1 MYEYKPCYSDQIWFW
16 DIKSDSESYDG
27 SNSHYNKECEIIY
40 MVSGECEML
49 IENQIF
55 HLVSDSL
62 LFMPANSFHQWKY
75 QEGKINHRI
84 SINFMPEIFNDSE
97 REILYSLFTRPFFLL
112 NGSQHNLDFYVRAV
126 TECVSMNS
134 FLQKIALKSR
144 VFSLVTQI
152 YFLYSEKSVKPII
165 LDNKIRKIITFI
177 ENNLQKDLTLDY
189 ISQKFFV
196 SKNHINVLFKKAVGT
211 TIKKF
216 IMVKRLGFVR
226 EQLLRGSKP
235 SEASYKAGFNDY
247 TAFFRAYK
255 AFYGTAPSNI
265 ISDRVNV

>member
-62 LFMPANSFHQWKY
+62 LFMPANSIHQWKY

-84 SINFMPEIFNDSE
+84 AINFMPEIFNKSE
-97 REILYSLFTRPFFLL
+97 RKILFNIFSRPFFLL
-112 NGSQHNLDFYVRAV
+112 NGSQCDLDFYIRAIA
-126 TECVSMNS
+126 ECESMNIS
-134 FLQKIALKSR
+134 LQKVALKSR
-144 VFSLVTQI
+144 LIALITQI
-152 YFLYSEKSVKPII
+152 YFLCSEKSVKPII
-165 LDNKIRKIITFI
+165 LDNKIRKVITFI
-177 ENNLQKDLTLDY
+177 ENNLQKNLTLDFL
-189 ISQKFFV
+189 SSKFLI
-196 SKNHINVLFKKAVGT
+196 SKNHLNNLFKKAVGT

-216 IMVKRLGFVR
+216 ILVKRLGFVR
-226 EQLLRGSKP
+226 EQLLHGSKP
-235 SEASYKAGFNDY
+235 SEAAYKAGFNDY

-255 AFYGTAPSNI
+255 AFYGSAPSNI
-265 ISDRVNV
+265 ILDRIDV